1 MLWYYQE
8 EDGIQIGPL
17 TETEFEQKVM
27 AGQVTQ
33 HTMVWNEGM
42 AGWQTYA
49 SVMGA
54 MPALPV
60 SKQQCTQ
67 CGQSFAES
75 DLVRFETSLICAK
88 CKPVFFQ
95 SLKEGIQPVGV
106 GVWRHFSQLVMTKDA
121 QLPDRCTVCNAP
133 ANGFRLKRNLYWH
146 PPAWYLLI
154 CAGLLFYAIAALIV
168 RKKASI
174 EIGLCPTHIQKRKRA
189 IAITWLL
196 IGVSILVV
204 FLATIKE
211 PTLILLAGAIL
222 IGALIY
228 GVIAV
233 PPVTPAKITDR
244 LVYLKGVG
252 VAYLN
257 MLADFPNT

>member
-1 MLWYYQE
+1 MLWYYQ

-27 AGQVTQ
+27 AGQVTHQ
-33 HTMVWNEGM
+33 TMVWNEGLV
-42 AGWQTYA
+42 GWQTYA

-54 MPALPV
+54 MAAPPV

-88 CKPVFFQ
+88 CKPLFFQ

-121 QLPDRCTVCNAP
+121 QLPDRCMVCNAP

-168 RKKASI
+168 RKQAKI
-174 EIGLCPTHIQKRKRA
+174 EIGLCGKHVQKRKRD

-196 IGVSILVV
+196 IVVSIAVGI
-204 FLATIKE
+204 LATIKA
-211 PTLILLAGAIL
+211 PTLILLAAAIF

-244 LVYLKGVG
+244 LVYLKGVSP
-252 VAYLN
+252 AYLN
-257 MLADFPNT
+257 MLSDFPKT

>member
-1 MLWYYQE
+1 MLWYYQ

-27 AGQVTQ
+27 AGQVNQ
-33 HTMVWNEGM
+33 QTMVWNESM
-42 AGWQTYA
+42 ADWQSYA
-49 SVMGA
+49 TVMAA
-54 MPALPV
+54 MPPLAV

-67 CGQSFAES
+67 CGQSFAAG
-75 DLVRFETSLICAK
+75 DLVRFENSLICAN
-88 CKPVFFQ
+88 CKPLFFQ

-133 ANGFRLKRNLYWH
+133 ANGLRLKRNLYWH

-154 CAGLLFYAIAALIV
+154 CAGLLIYAIAALIV

-174 EIGLCPTHIQKRKRA
+174 EIGLCRTHIQKRKRA

-196 IGVSILVV
+196 VGVSILVV
-204 FLATIKE
+204 ILATIKE

-228 GVIAV
+228 GVVAV

-244 LVYLKGVG
+244 LVYLKGVNP
-252 VAYLN
+252 AYLD
-257 MLADFPNT
+257 MLSDFPNH

>member
-8 EDGIQIGPL
+8 EGIQIGPL

-27 AGQVTQ
+27 AGQVNEQ
-33 HTMVWNEGM
+33 TMVWNESM
-42 AGWQTYA
+42 AGWQLYSTLIA
-49 SVMGA
+49 
-54 MPALPV
+54 PALPPV
-60 SKQQCTQ
+60 SKQFCTQ

-75 DLVRFETSLICAK
+75 DLVRFENSLICAK
-88 CKPVFFQ
+88 CKPIFFQ

-106 GVWRHFSQLVMTKDA
+106 GVWRYLSQLVMTKDA

-174 EIGLCPTHIQKRKRA
+174 EIGLCRTHIQKRKRA
-189 IAITWLL
+189 IAITWSL
-196 IGVSILVV
+196 IGVSILVAI
-204 FLATIKE
+204 LATAKE
-211 PTLILLAGAIL
+211 PTLILAAAAIFM
-222 IGALIY
+222 GALIY
-228 GVIAV
+228 GILAV
-233 PPVTPAKITDR
+233 QPVTPAKITDR
-244 LVYLKGVG
+244 LVYLKGVSP
-252 VAYLN
+252 AYLN
-257 MLADFPNT
+257 MLSDFPNH